1 MGQDDGKNE
10 DHRMSPND
18 IAHITDAQ
26 TDIRLQ
32 QFLTYRLSRVQ
43 AKLNT
48 QASRLLRDHAGI
60 TLTQWRILALIGVE
74 GLRRSS
80 DLSRHAALDKGMIS
94 RNVKSLLADGL
105 ILSEGDDSDQ
115 RAQMLCLTE
124 KGRQLVDRT
133 LPIMRKRQA
142 LLRGAL
148 EAGELATLYR
158 ALDKLEL
165 AAEAQDFD

>member
-1 MGQDDGKNE
+1 MGQYGGRNE
-10 DHRMSPND
+10 DCCMSPND
-18 IAHITDAQ
+18 IAPIADTE
-26 TDIRLQ
+26 TEIRLQ
-32 QFLTYRLSRVQ
+32 HFLTYRLSRVQ

-94 RNVKSLLADGL
+94 RNLKSLLADGL

-115 RAQMLCLTE
+115 RAQMLRLTE
-124 KGRQLVDRT
+124 KGRLLVDRT
-133 LPIMRKRQA
+133 LPIMRQRQT
-142 LLRGAL
+142 LLRGVL

-165 AAEAQDFD
+165 AAEVQDFD